1 MLDIYKNIDDL
12 FNPLLGSD
20 NKQHKLQTQ
29 ESEELTNIE
38 QLFTDM
44 QICMN

>member
-12 FNPLLGSD
+12 FNPLLESD

-44 QICMN
+44 QICLN